1 MEMTVLCMFI
11 ACLSTPSSV
20 AFSITIIV
28 LAGLVSL
35 MICAKLRYNTDK
47 MKIYIPGVSRE
58 RARELVLQ
66 HINQDPSL
74 ESLRFILFDVS
85 RSA

>member
-1 MEMTVLCMFI
+1 MLIELRQR
-11 ACLSTPSSV
+11 L
-20 AFSITIIV
+20 
-28 LAGLVSL
+28 GED
-35 MICAKLRYNTDK
+35 AKLRYNTDK
-47 MKIYIPGVSRE
+47 MKIYIPGVSRD
-58 RARELVLQ
+58 RARELVLH